1 MVCWLNVTKE
11 CREKILRLKIIYFD
25 EFRGPLKGAL
35 RGLKGPLRAKSGSFG
50 DRNIIF
56 GK

>member
-1 MVCWLNVTKE
+1 MTKE
-11 CREKILRLKIIYFD
+11 CREKILYLKIIYFD

-35 RGLKGPLRAKSGSFG
+35 GALRGPKGPLRAKSRSFG

-56 GK
+56 GN